1 MAHKA
6 YIPLDIVKQLAD
18 KMNAALSSVTVLC
31 CHRVQPRTGPSITLL
46 RRYGVGPSTGALCYC
61 SVLPTNTAQQGIQ
74 IRA

>member
-6 YIPLDIVKQLAD
+6 YIPLDVVKQLAD
-18 KMNAALSSVTVLC
+18 KMTAALSSVTVLC

-46 RRYGVGPSTGALCYC
+46 RRYGAGHSYC
-61 SVLPTNTAQQGIQ
+61 SVLPKNTAQQGIQ